1 MLTYHHFIVKLP
13 YYNKVV
19 KGKFNKEEAE
29 AEYKKL
35 LEELT
40 ADKLTQTQF
49 QKVVGKIEVL
59 GELLIKYN
67 EIH

>member
-1 MLTYHHFIVKLP
+1 M
-13 YYNKVV
+13 
-19 KGKFNKEEAE
+19 GKFNKEEAD